1 MGRVLTDDV
10 QEAVRGACLAVER
23 AVWHRAVEGFVIQA
37 GGYALSE
44 NLQVKDGHVL
54 NPRFSTYLIPGI
66 GDIPGR
72 VESVILEEADPLGP
86 WGVRGMAEMP
96 YLPLAP
102 AVAAALYDATGVWFD
117 EIPLVPYRVVA
128 KLRKYGAGLIES
140 K

>member
-1 MGRVLTDDV
+1 M
-10 QEAVRGACLAVER
+10 
-23 AVWHRAVEGFVIQA
+23 IQA

-44 NLQVKDGHVL
+44 NLQVQNGHIL

-102 AVAAALYDATGVWFD
+102 AITAALHDATGVWFHHL
-117 EIPLVPYRVVA
+117 PLMPFHLTE
-128 KLRKYGAGLIES
+128 KLKGM
-140 K
+140 